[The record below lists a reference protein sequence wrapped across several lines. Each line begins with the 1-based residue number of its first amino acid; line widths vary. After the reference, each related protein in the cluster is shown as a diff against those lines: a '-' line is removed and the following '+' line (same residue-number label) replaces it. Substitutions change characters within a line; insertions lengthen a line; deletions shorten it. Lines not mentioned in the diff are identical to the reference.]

1 MKIKQVSCTHTMFKI
16 LKTIF
21 ITVGI
26 ILFASILI
34 TVGAIAGY
42 TISQNNIQ
50 PQIVEKPI
58 FIEQKE
64 SQRYIDEN
72 SPQDVYQTLLTESQ
86 KHFSFEFRIAA
97 GINYEKDKNFILV
110 NLENE
115 YSRLSARFNTE
126 IGKPIR
132 IILIDDI
139 QVYEKDLNFHYEGDQ
154 NFAAFSKGDDY
165 IEIFFNIKYTID
177 KFYMSHTLSHELV
190 HIFQYHQNNFIFS
203 DTPIWYYE
211 GMAENFAYPK
221 EKPLIHP
228 EIYQTIPDLEN
239 LKQKIG
245 SSKSI
250 EYAVGYD
257 IAEQFYDYLIRKY
270 GEANILKL
278 MKDFYPKTFD
288 SYFIQLTNRSPDEAY
303 ADWTKS
309 L

>member
-1 MKIKQVSCTHTMFKI
+1 MLIKV
-16 LKTIF
+16 LKTFF

-26 ILFASILI
+26 IIFASILF

-50 PQIVEKPI
+50 PQIVEKPV

-64 SQRYIDEN
+64 AQRYIDEN
-72 SPQDVYQTLLTESQ
+72 SPLDVYQTLLTESQ
-86 KHFSFEFRIAA
+86 KNFTFELQVAA
-97 GINYEKDKNFILV
+97 GVNYEKDKNFILV

-115 YSRLSARFNTE
+115 YSRLSARYNTE
-126 IGKPIR
+126 IEKPIR

-139 QVYEKDLNFHYEGDQ
+139 QAYEKDLNFHYEGDQ

-211 GMAENFAYPK
+211 GMAENLAYPT
-221 EKPLIHP
+221 EKPLIHN
-228 EIYQTIPDLEN
+228 EIYQTIPNLEI
-239 LKQKIG
+239 LKQKIS
-245 SSKSI
+245 SSKSVD
-250 EYAVGYD
+250 YAVGYD
-257 IAEQFYDYLIRKY
+257 TAGQFYDYLIQKY

-288 SYFIQLTNRSPDEAY
+288 SYFTQLTNYSPDEVY
-303 ADWTKS
+303 IDWTQS